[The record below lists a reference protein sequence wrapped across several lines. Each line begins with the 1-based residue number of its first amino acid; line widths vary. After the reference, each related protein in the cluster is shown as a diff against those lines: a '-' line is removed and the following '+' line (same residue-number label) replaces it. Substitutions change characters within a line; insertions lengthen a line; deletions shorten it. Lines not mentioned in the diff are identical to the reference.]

1 MEVLKALYNWRT
13 SAYKTWV
20 KIHVCK
26 KLKVHDI
33 YFRGDITKSANEKW
47 TATLEVISQSQWL
60 KNAQLLRGDITKHA
74 TEKRTAT

>member
-1 MEVLKALYNWRT
+1 MEVLKALYNWRIN
-13 SAYKTWV
+13 AYKTWV

-33 YFRGDITKSANEKW
+33 TKSGTEKR
-47 TATLEVISQSQWL
+47 TATLEVISQSMRL
-60 KNAQLLRGDITKHA
+60 KNAQLLRDDITKPA